1 MILAIETSCDEVS
14 ASLVD
19 QNFCVQ
25 KHIIFSS
32 SNLANKTG
40 GVVPELAA
48 REAANMM
55 QSVIKKITKNIEW
68 NHIKAIAVTNGPGL
82 VGSLMT
88 GIETAKTLAILFN
101 KPLIPVF
108 HIFGHMCANFL
119 EQKNKIT
126 FPALVLTVSGGHND
140 IYVWENALEYKRIG
154 TTLDDAAGE
163 CFDKCARMLGLGYPG
178 GPLLSKK
185 AESGKKRDDIILPRP
200 LKHTK
205 NENLFNFSFSG
216 LKTALLYKIQ
226 KIKIINKNNSENNSE
241 NKSDNLDEQTIAD
254 LCLEVETAICE
265 TLLHKLFLAQKI
277 YKINTLM
284 LSGGVSANKPLR
296 AQFLHKATAIKC
308 NAFIP
313 VKFEYCTDNAAMIGA
328 AAQIIWKNST
338 NKSFPV
344 ENVKIQMKQEI

>member
-14 ASLVD
+14 ASIVD
-19 QNFCVQ
+19 ENFIVK

-32 SNLANKTG
+32 SDLASKTG

-55 QSVIKKITKNIEW
+55 QKVLQKITENLDW
-68 NHIKAIAVTNGPGL
+68 NEIKAIAVTNGPGL

-88 GIETAKTLAILFN
+88 GIEAAKTLAILFK

-119 EQKNKIT
+119 EQKNKIN

-140 IYVWENALEYKRIG
+140 IYLWESELKYKKIG

-185 AESGKKRDDIILPRP
+185 AEQGKKQENITLPRP
-200 LKHTK
+200 LKHAK
-205 NENLFNFSFSG
+205 NENILNFSFSG

-226 KIKIINKNNSENNSE
+226 KIKSEENISDSE
-241 NKSDNLDEQTIAD
+241 HLPEQTIAD

-265 TLLHKLFLAQKI
+265 TLIHKLFLAQKK
-277 YKINTLM
+277 YSLKTVM

-296 AQFLHKATAIKC
+296 KQFLEHAKQKNCT
-308 NAFIP
+308 AFIP

-328 AAQIIWKNST
+328 AAQIIWNNSSDKT
-338 NKSFPV
+338 FPV
-344 ENVKIQMKQEI
+344 ENVKIQMKHA

>member
-14 ASLVD
+14 ASLVNE
-19 QNFCVQ
+19 NFEVE

-32 SNLANKTG
+32 SDLANKTG

-55 QSVIKKITKNIEW
+55 QSVLKKITENIDW
-68 NHIKAIAVTNGPGL
+68 DSVKAIAVTNGPGL

-88 GIETAKTLAILFN
+88 GIEAAKTLAILFN

-119 EQKNKIT
+119 EQKEKII

-140 IYVWENALEYKRIG
+140 IYLWNSETEYLKIG

-178 GPLLSKK
+178 GPLLSHC
-185 AESGKKRDDIILPRP
+185 AEHGEKRDDIILPRP
-200 LKHTK
+200 LKHAK
-205 NENLFNFSFSG
+205 NENMFNFSFSG
-216 LKTALLYKIQ
+216 LKTALLYKIENLKQ
-226 KIKIINKNNSENNSE
+226 NSLNTNNNKLT
-241 NKSDNLDEQTIAD
+241 KQTISD
-254 LCLEVETAICE
+254 LALEVETAICE
-265 TLLHKLFLAQKI
+265 TLLHKLFLAQKKYNI
-277 YKINTLM
+277 STVMI
-284 LSGGVSANKPLR
+284 SGGVSANKPLR
-296 AQFLHKATAIKC
+296 KQFLEQAKQRKC

-313 VKFEYCTDNAAMIGA
+313 VKFEYCTDNAAMIGSA
-328 AAQIIWKNST
+328 AHILWNNSKN
-338 NKSFPV
+338 KKFPV
-344 ENVKIQMKQEI
+344 EAVKIQMNAL